1 MSIAEL
7 FASGGLALFGLL
19 LAVLAIGLLAGAALG
34 YFTASTDLQ
43 QERAN
48 AWERGF
54 QDLRVAVERTWI
66 PPTTLLAKIRK
77 PYLKRPLAPEPPHL
91 VIPSPTVVVDGDLS
105 DSELAEAIK
114 RSSGAGVLV
123 VPRNMRGV
131 LFDQDAPTEAAR
143 AIELRGDD

>member
-1 MSIAEL
+1 MSG
-7 FASGGLALFGLL
+7 FALDGWGLVGALLIVGAICFLL
-19 LAVLAIGLLAGAALG
+19 GAALG

-54 QDLRVAVERTWI
+54 RDLRGAVEKVWQ
-66 PPTTLLAKIRK
+66 PPTTLLARVCN
-77 PYLKRPLAPEPPHL
+77 PYLKRPLAPEPPHV
-91 VIPSPTVVVDGDLS
+91 VIPTPRVGPSDATLRLRADSLS
-105 DSELAEAIK
+105 
-114 RSSGAGVLV
+114 
-123 VPRNMRGV
+123 

>member
-1 MSIAEL
+1 MSG
-7 FASGGLALFGLL
+7 FALDGWGLVGALLIVGAFCLL
-19 LAVLAIGLLAGAALG
+19 IGAALG

-54 QDLRVAVERTWI
+54 RDLRGAVERTWI
-66 PPTTLLAKIRK
+66 PPTTLLAKVRN

-91 VIPSPTVVVDGDLS
+91 VIPTPDLLS
-105 DSELAEAIK
+105 ADQARTNA
-114 RSSGAGVLV
+114 R
-123 VPRNMRGV
+123 V

>member
-1 MSIAEL
+1 MSG
-7 FASGGLALFGLL
+7 FALDGWGLVGALLIVGALCLL
-19 LAVLAIGLLAGAALG
+19 LGAALG

-54 QDLRVAVERTWI
+54 RDLRAAVERTWI
-66 PPTTLLAKIRK
+66 PPTTLLVKVRN

-91 VIPSPTVVVDGDLS
+91 VIPTPDLLS
-105 DSELAEAIK
+105 ADQARTNA
-114 RSSGAGVLV
+114 R
-123 VPRNMRGV
+123 V